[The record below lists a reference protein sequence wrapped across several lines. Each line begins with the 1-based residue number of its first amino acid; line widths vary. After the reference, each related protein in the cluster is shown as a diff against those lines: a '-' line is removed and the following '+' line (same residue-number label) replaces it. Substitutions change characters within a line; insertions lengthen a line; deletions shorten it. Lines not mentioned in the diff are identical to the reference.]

1 MIEFEDWYDIR
12 RKNKK
17 NKFIKKRIDISY
29 NEYDTY
35 YSENDYDR

>member
-17 NKFIKKRIDISY
+17 NKCIKKRIDISY